1 MQNPEHKQRSLL
13 MLMLVQLSTNFSMGI
28 IAPIIGLFVR
38 SQGLSMAQI
47 GLIGTASMLGWF
59 IWEPIMG
66 VVADRFNKR
75 WMLAGSLILTTI
87 LNWLY
92 PLADGFYFFAI
103 LEFTKTSIL
112 SAYSIPVKALAAELL
127 PAQDRGKAYG
137 RYMTIIS
144 FGGMISP
151 LIGGYVS
158 EVAGFSLP
166 FYLAAGIGLL
176 GLLAVFSIKYEEP
189 TLGEKTTNTSGFKEL
204 LTRPVLAIFSVR
216 GLSFFNAGF
225 AGFLSIFL
233 NEAPQFAATESQIG
247 AFFTIVRL
255 AGAASRSVI
264 GDICDRVGNKPL
276 ISASLAGMG
285 LSYLGLIFTGGLV
298 PMYIIGLIR
307 GVCQATSD
315 TSMMLQLISVMPK
328 ERSGLTM
335 GLYSEAENIGGLIA
349 TPTVG
354 YLYQNFGAN
363 SAVWLVTLM
372 MFLNTG
378 YSYLVIRDKTEPLD
392 IIDS

>member
-1 MQNPEHKQRSLL
+1 MQNPEHKQRSLI
-13 MLMLVQLSTNFSMGI
+13 MLMLVQLSTSFSTGI
-28 IAPIIGLFVR
+28 IAPILGLFVR

-75 WMLAGSLILTTI
+75 WMLAGSLVLTTI
-87 LNWLY
+87 LYWFY
-92 PLADGFYFFAI
+92 PLADGFYIFAV
-103 LEFTKTSIL
+103 LEFAKTSIL

-189 TLGEKTTNTSGFKEL
+189 TLGEKTTNASGFKEL
-204 LTRPVLAIFSVR
+204 VTKPVLAIFSVR

-225 AGFLSIFL
+225 TGFLSIFL

-247 AFFTIVRL
+247 AFFTIVRF

-264 GDICDRVGNKPL
+264 GDVCDRVGTKPL
-276 ISASLAGMG
+276 ISISLAGIG
-285 LSYLGLIFTGGLV
+285 LSYLGLIFTGGLI

-307 GVCQATSD
+307 GVSQATSD

-349 TPTVG
+349 TPSVG
-354 YLYQNFGAN
+354 YLYQNCGAN

-372 MFLNTG
+372 LFLNTG
-378 YSYLVIRDKTEPLD
+378 YSYLVLRDKTEPVD
-392 IIDS
+392 VMGS

>member
-1 MQNPEHKQRSLL
+1 MQSPERKQRSLV
-13 MLMLVQLSTNFSMGI
+13 MLMLVQLSTSFSMGI
-28 IAPIIGLFVR
+28 IAPILGLFVR

-66 VVADRFNKR
+66 VIADRFNKR
-75 WMLAGSLILTTI
+75 WMLAGSLVLTTI
-87 LNWLY
+87 LYWLY
-92 PLADGFYFFAI
+92 PMADGFYIFAI
-103 LEFTKTSIL
+103 LEFAKTSIL

-127 PAQDRGKAYG
+127 PAHDRGRAYG
-137 RYMTIIS
+137 RYMTVIS

-151 LIGGYVS
+151 LIGGYIS
-158 EVAGFSLP
+158 ERAGFSLP

-176 GLLAVFSIKYEEP
+176 GVLAVFSIRYEEQVID
-189 TLGEKTTNTSGFKEL
+189 ENSKTTDGLRDL
-204 LTRPVLAIFSVR
+204 LTAPVLAIFSVR
-216 GLSFFNAGF
+216 GLFFFNAGF
-225 AGFLSIFL
+225 TGSFSAIFL
-233 NEAPQFAATESQIG
+233 NESPQFAATESQIG

-255 AGAASRSVI
+255 AGAASRSI
-264 GDICDRVGNKPL
+264 LGDICDKIGTKPL
-276 ISASLAGMG
+276 ISGSLAGMG
-285 LSYLGLIFTGGLV
+285 LSYLGLIFTGGLI
-298 PMYIIGLIR
+298 PMYAIGLVH
-307 GVCQATSD
+307 GLCQAAAD

-349 TPTVG
+349 TPSVG
-354 YLYQNFGAN
+354 YLYQNFGAS

-378 YSYLVIRDKTEPLD
+378 YSYLVIREKTEPEKG
-392 IIDS
+392 S

>member
-1 MQNPEHKQRSLL
+1 M
-13 MLMLVQLSTNFSMGI
+13 
-28 IAPIIGLFVR
+28 
-38 SQGLSMAQI
+38 SMAQI

-75 WMLAGSLILTTI
+75 WMLAGSLVLTTI
-87 LNWLY
+87 LYWFY
-92 PLADGFYFFAI
+92 PLADGFYIFAV
-103 LEFTKTSIL
+103 LEFAKTSIL

-204 LTRPVLAIFSVR
+204 LTKPVLAIFSVR

-225 AGFLSIFL
+225 TGFLSIFL

-264 GDICDRVGNKPL
+264 GDVCDRVGTKPL
-276 ISASLAGMG
+276 ISISLAGIG
-285 LSYLGLIFTGGLV
+285 LSYLGLIFTGGLI

-307 GVCQATSD
+307 GVSQATSD

-349 TPTVG
+349 TPSVG

-372 MFLNTG
+372 LFLNTG
-378 YSYLVIRDKTEPLD
+378 YSYLAIRDKTEPVD
-392 IIDS
+392 IMGS